1 MGVAAGVS
9 SAAAPIYNYRVT
21 LFEIINENTKF
32 NHYRIVLQVINLIA
46 IASDV
51 IFLYD
56 EIEESI
62 FITI

>member
-1 MGVAAGVS
+1 MGVAAGVRG
-9 SAAAPIYNYRVT
+9 AAAPVYNYRVT
-21 LFEIINENTKF
+21 LFEIINDNTNF
-32 NHYRIVLQVINLIA
+32 NYYRIVLQVINLIA

>member
-1 MGVAAGVS
+1 MGVAAGVGG
-9 SAAAPIYNYRVT
+9 AAAPIYNCRIR
-21 LFEIINENTKF
+21 LFEIINYYTNF
-32 NHYRIVLQVINLIA
+32 IQYQIVLHVINLIA

-56 EIEESI
+56 EIEEGI